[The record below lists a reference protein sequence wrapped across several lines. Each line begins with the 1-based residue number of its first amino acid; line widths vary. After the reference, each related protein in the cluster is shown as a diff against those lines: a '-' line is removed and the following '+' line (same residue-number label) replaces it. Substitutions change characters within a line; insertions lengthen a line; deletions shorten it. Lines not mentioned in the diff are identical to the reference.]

1 MAFVATLLYSLLMNG
16 LPIVEAV
23 ANGRSPGVILL
34 LYWFETVALVATG
47 AIRIV
52 LHRRATE
59 KAGHFVPSHVASNAD
74 SNVASVKAAIAGEN
88 AYLAG
93 YLGITVIFTIAHG
106 VFVMLLLFLFRIAG
120 PISWSDARLALT
132 YVIAVQ
138 ALFLLWDLPR
148 LRRWSFAEL
157 QQHVGQAPLRV
168 LITQLGLIFGFAV
181 AGFVKSGWGLVG
193 TLVVLRALCD
203 VAITGVQGL
212 VKRRDLPPLLARLLS
227 RTSKQSVETLE
238 ADFDRMKRD
247 GEEVAAMLER
257 PIGTVRVNPP
267 G

>member
-1 MAFVATLLYSLLMNG
+1 MAILATLLYSLLMNG

-23 ANGRSPGVILL
+23 ASGRSPGVILL
-34 LYWFETVALVATG
+34 LYWFETAALVATG
-47 AIRIV
+47 AIRIL
-52 LHRRATE
+52 LHRRATQMT
-59 KAGHFVPSHVASNAD
+59 GHYVPSQVASSHD
-74 SNVASVKAAIAGEN
+74 SNAATARAAIAGEN

-106 VFVMLLLFLFRIAG
+106 IFVALLLFLFRIAG
-120 PISWSDARLALT
+120 PVSWADARLALT

-148 LRRWSFAEL
+148 LRHWSFAEL
-157 QQHVGQAPLRV
+157 QQQVGQAPLRV

-181 AGFVKSGWGLVG
+181 VGLVGSAWGLVG
-193 TLVVLRALCD
+193 TLVVLRALSD
-203 VAITGVQGL
+203 LAITGLQGL
-212 VKRRDLPPLLARLLS
+212 VKRRDLPPLLARVLS
-227 RTSKQSVETLE
+227 RASKQSVEALE

-257 PIGTVRVNPP
+257 PIGAVRVNPP
-267 G
+267 D